1 MTEQKLQTKIKNKL
15 QQEGWEVVKL
25 IKTSWNGIPD
35 LMCLRKGETMFIEV
49 KKEKT
54 GVLSKL
60 QEIRIKQ
67 LRDQGFTV
75 KILTDYDKDFES
87 RNEDLQG

>member
-1 MTEQKLQTKIKNKL
+1 MTEQQLQTKIKNKL

-75 KILTDYDKDFES
+75 KILTDYDKDFKG

>member
-1 MTEQKLQTKIKNKL
+1 MTEQQLQTRIKNKL
-15 QQEGWEVVKL
+15 QKEGWEIVKL

-49 KKEKT
+49 KKTT
-54 GVLSKL
+54 GVLSEL
-60 QEIRIKQ
+60 QKIRIKQ

-75 KILTDYDKDFES
+75 KILTDYGTDFKGG
-87 RNEDLQG
+87 NEDL